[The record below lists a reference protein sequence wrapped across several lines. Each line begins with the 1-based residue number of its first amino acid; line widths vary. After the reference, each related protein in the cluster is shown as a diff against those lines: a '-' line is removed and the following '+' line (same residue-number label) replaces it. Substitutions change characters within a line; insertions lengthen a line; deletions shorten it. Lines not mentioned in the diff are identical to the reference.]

1 MPDTPHSPG
10 RSTPQGARSF
20 GTLYRALQDNAG
32 DRQALQEMAQL
43 ALRVEFSTIPVY
55 LSGMYS
61 IADKA
66 SLPYQ
71 TLRSVVME
79 EMFHLNLA
87 ANLVVALGGLPRFTG
102 KQAPVYPGPM
112 PDGNPDTTP
121 QLGLYRASPQVF
133 DKVFSAIER
142 PAPIGA
148 PPQANHYDSIAQLY
162 EAVVRAI
169 KDFPGNPFEHPAAE
183 GVQRTDIYLG
193 KFGGT
198 VARVVD
204 KDSAYHAI
212 TQIVQQGEGTVPA
225 NGQPL
230 VPTEPFGTYNHY
242 GQRTDG
248 TYGPIVGTPFEMSH
262 FIKFRQI
269 ALSSDP
275 FPPTLPITSN
285 PREGAFSSQAAR
297 GLSHLFNM
305 AYSAMLHAFELTF
318 QRTEHDPFFG
328 VVLNLMHQ
336 ALPQL
341 ALALMNTPAHDGGD
355 PSVGPNAAPTWTYL
369 PHARL
374 SDMPAEVAKVQAMGA
389 ALPDEVQEALGV
401 VSTSLQDLCKPGL
414 LQSL

>member
-1 MPDTPHSPG
+1 MPDTTLSPE
-10 RSTPQGARSF
+10 RAAPSGARSF
-20 GTLYRALQDNAG
+20 GVLYRALQGNAG

-43 ALRVEFSTIPVY
+43 ALRVEFSTIQVY

-61 IADKA
+61 IVEKD

-102 KQAPVYPGPM
+102 AQAPVYPGPM

-121 QLGLYRASPQVF
+121 QLGLFRASPQVF

-142 PAPIGA
+142 PAPVGA

-162 EAVVRAI
+162 AAVVQAI
-169 KDFPGNPFEHPAAE
+169 DHFPGNPFEHPAAE

-193 KFGGT
+193 KFGGD
-198 VARVVD
+198 VVRVVD
-204 KDSAYHAI
+204 KESAHRAI
-212 TQIVQQGEGTVPA
+212 TQIVQQGEGVVPA
-225 NGQPL
+225 NGRPL
-230 VPTEPFGTYNHY
+230 VPTEPFGAYNHY

-248 TYGPIVGTPFEMSH
+248 TYGPIVGTPIEMSH
-262 FIKFRQI
+262 FIKFRHI
-269 ALSSDP
+269 ALSTDP
-275 FPPTLPITSN
+275 FPTTLPITSN
-285 PREGAFSSQAAR
+285 PREEAFGSEAAR

-305 AYSAMLHAFELTF
+305 AYSAMLHAFELSF
-318 QRTEHDPFFG
+318 RRTEHDPFFG

-341 ALALMNTPAHDGGD
+341 AFALMNTPAHDGGD
-355 PSVGPNAAPTWTYL
+355 PAVGPNAAPSWTYL

-374 SDMPAEVAKVQAMGA
+374 GDMPAMVTKVQAMGA
-389 ALPDEVQEALGV
+389 SLPAEVLEALGV
-401 VSTSLQDLCKPGL
+401 VQTSLQNLCKPGL

>member
-1 MPDTPHSPG
+1 MPDSMPSPG
-10 RSTPQGARSF
+10 RTAPHGTRSF
-20 GTLYRALQDNAG
+20 GVLYRTLQGDAG

-61 IADKA
+61 IVEKD

-102 KQAPVYPGPM
+102 AQAPVYPGPM
-112 PDGNPDTTP
+112 PGGNPETTP
-121 QLGLYRASPQVF
+121 QLGLFRASPQVF

-142 PAPIGA
+142 PAPVGA

-162 EAVVRAI
+162 AAVAQAI
-169 KDFPGNPFEHPAAE
+169 DHFPGNPFEHPAAE
-183 GVQRTDIYLG
+183 GQQRTDIYLG
-193 KFGGT
+193 KFGGD
-198 VARVVD
+198 VVRVVD
-204 KDSAYHAI
+204 KESAHRAL
-212 TQIVQQGEGTVPA
+212 TQIVQQGEGVVPA
-225 NGQPL
+225 NGRPL
-230 VPTEPFGTYNHY
+230 VPTEPFGAYNHY

-248 TYGPIVGTPFEMSH
+248 TYGPIVGTPFELSH
-262 FIKFRQI
+262 FIKFRDI
-269 ALSSDP
+269 ALSTDP
-275 FPPTLPITSN
+275 FPATLPITSN
-285 PREGAFSSQAAR
+285 PREEAFSSRVAQEM
-297 GLSHLFNM
+297 SQLFNM

-318 QRTEHDPFFG
+318 QRNEHDPFFG

-341 ALALMNTPAHDGGD
+341 AFALMNTPAHDGGD
-355 PSVGPNAAPTWTYL
+355 PAVGPNAAPTWTYL

-374 SDMPAEVAKVQAMGA
+374 SDIPALLTKVQALDVEFPQGVQQ
-389 ALPDEVQEALGV
+389 ALSV
-401 VSTSLQDLCKPGL
+401 VHASLQDLCKPGL

>member
-1 MPDTPHSPG
+1 MPDTTLSPE
-10 RSTPQGARSF
+10 RAAPSGARSF
-20 GTLYRALQDNAG
+20 GVLYRALQGNAG

-61 IADKA
+61 IVEKD

-102 KQAPVYPGPM
+102 AQAPVYPGPM

-121 QLGLYRASPQVF
+121 QLGLFRASPQVF

-142 PAPIGA
+142 PAPVGA
-148 PPQANHYDSIAQLY
+148 PPQASHYDSIAQLY
-162 EAVVRAI
+162 AAVVQAI
-169 KDFPGNPFEHPAAE
+169 DHFPGNPFEHPAAE

-193 KFGGT
+193 KFGGD
-198 VARVVD
+198 VVRVVD
-204 KDSAYHAI
+204 KESAHRAI
-212 TQIVQQGEGTVPA
+212 TQIVQQGEGVVPA
-225 NGQPL
+225 NGRPL
-230 VPTEPFGTYNHY
+230 VPTEPFGAYNHY

-248 TYGPIVGTPFEMSH
+248 TYGPIVGTPIEMSH
-262 FIKFRQI
+262 FIKFRHI
-269 ALSSDP
+269 ALSNDP
-275 FPPTLPITSN
+275 FPATLPITSN
-285 PREGAFSSQAAR
+285 PREEAFSSEAAR

-305 AYSAMLHAFELTF
+305 AYSAMLHAFELSF
-318 QRTEHDPFFG
+318 RRTEHDPFFG

-341 ALALMNTPAHDGGD
+341 AFALMNTPAHDGGD
-355 PSVGPNAAPTWTYL
+355 PAVGPNAAPSWTYL

-374 SDMPAEVAKVQAMGA
+374 SDMPAMVAKVQAMGA
-389 ALPDEVQEALGV
+389 SLPAEVLEALGV
-401 VSTSLQDLCKPGL
+401 VQTSLQNLCKPGL